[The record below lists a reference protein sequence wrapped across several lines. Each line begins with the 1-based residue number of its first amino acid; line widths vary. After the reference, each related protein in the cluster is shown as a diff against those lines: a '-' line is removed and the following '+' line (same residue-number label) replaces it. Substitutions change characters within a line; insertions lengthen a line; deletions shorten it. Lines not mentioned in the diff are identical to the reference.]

1 MRGYAFKSLVA
12 LAVVLAFNQGL
23 RAAPSTDDEADT
35 QLVNPT
41 TKTES
46 FGVRMQKARAAK
58 QKSGGVKTPRVK
70 HAKAAKDKAPRI
82 PRAPKIAKIGD

>member
-1 MRGYAFKSLVA
+1 MKGRAFKSIVT
-12 LAVVLAFNQGL
+12 LAIVMAFNNGM
-23 RAAPSTDDEADT
+23 RAAPADDEADT

-58 QKSGGVKTPRVK
+58 QAGAPKVKRARKAKS
-70 HAKAAKDKAPRI
+70 AKDKAPRI
-82 PRAPKIAKIGD
+82 PRAPKVAKIGD